1 MTTAIERT
9 VTLAN
14 GAVMPTL
21 AFGTWQIPLNDH
33 FKSVIRT
40 AIDLGYRHFD
50 TAQIYNNAKLLGEAI
65 RESRVDRSEFFISCK
80 LWASHRSYESAR
92 EAFEAVCTQLGFDTI
107 DLLSVHWP
115 AAQGEPMVW
124 QSQNAGIW
132 RTLEEL
138 LAEERV
144 RAIGVANFLPHH
156 LVPLL
161 ARAKVRPM
169 VNQLEIHPGY
179 PQEKAT
185 AFSRARGIAVQS
197 WSPLGRGLLAK
208 HPLLAEIGS
217 AHGISAALTA
227 LRWNLQAGALPIV
240 KSTDPAHMRENL
252 RVFDFELSEEEM
264 SRINAMQTTAF
275 SGLHP
280 DTVNF

>member
-50 TAQIYNNAKLLGEAI
+50 TAQIYNTAKLLGEAI

-169 VNQLEIHPGY
+169 VNQLECHPGY
-179 PQEKAT
+179 TQKAAVRFSFERGMLVLYVLAQPPELVRNTIMQQLDEGNIIERAMAFFEENNLDPEDLETLDVEKLT
-185 AFSRARGIAVQS
+185 SH
-197 WSPLGRGLLAK
+197 PYAK
-208 HPLLAEIGS
+208 
-217 AHGISAALTA
+217 
-227 LRWNLQAGALPIV
+227 N
-240 KSTDPAHMRENL
+240 
-252 RVFDFELSEEEM
+252 
-264 SRINAMQTTAF
+264 
-275 SGLHP
+275 
-280 DTVNF
+280 